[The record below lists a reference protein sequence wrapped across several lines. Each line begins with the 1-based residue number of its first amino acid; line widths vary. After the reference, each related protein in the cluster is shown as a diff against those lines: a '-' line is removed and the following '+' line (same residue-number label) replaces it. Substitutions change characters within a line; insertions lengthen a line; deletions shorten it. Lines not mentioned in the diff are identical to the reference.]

1 MNNYKYIAKDLAG
14 RTVNGVSSAISKQ
27 QAMVMLREKG
37 FIPIEIIEASQGE
50 KAKKRLNR
58 RKRVTSSELASFCW
72 QLCTMV
78 EGGIPLISAMETIG
92 EDCENRYFQSVLG
105 EIIEYMQAGDTL
117 YSCVSHFPKVFDTLF
132 CSLIMAG
139 ETGGS
144 LPATLTRLG
153 EYYDSRDKL
162 ARKVKSAMAYPIF
175 VFGFVIFLVTFIMV
189 FIIPRF
195 REIFESIGGEL
206 PMFTQMFMGVYDAI
220 AHNLPLFFVLML
232 MAIGATILYYKTE
245 NGWRRISKIIL
256 KIPLIG
262 KVKSQAFIAMFS
274 KTFAT
279 MLAAGV
285 SVLDT
290 LEILAKMSNNA
301 VIKDAIVMTRAQII
315 KGSSIS
321 ASMAEHSFF
330 PNVLTKMVS
339 VGEQSGSLPDVLDKT
354 CAYYERRVETTITTI
369 MSVLEPALIVT
380 VGGIVLMVVLA
391 LYLPIFT
398 MSDVKQ

>member
-14 RTVNGVSSAISKQ
+14 RTINGTSSAISKQ

-37 FIPIEIIEASQGE
+37 FIPIEIAEASRGE
-50 KAKKRLNR
+50 KAKKRLAR
-58 RKRVTSSELASFCW
+58 KKRVKSSELASFCW

-92 EDCENRYFQSVLG
+92 EDCENRYFQAVLG

-117 YSCVSHFPKVFDTLF
+117 HACVSHFPKVFDTLF

-153 EYYDSRDKL
+153 DYYDSRDKL

-175 VFGFVIFLVTFIMV
+175 VFAFVIFLVTFIMV

-195 REIFESIGGEL
+195 RMIFESIGGEL
-206 PMFTQMFMGVYDAI
+206 PLFTQMFMGVYDVI
-220 AHNLPLFFVLML
+220 AQNLPLFFIFML
-232 MAIGATILYYKTE
+232 MAIAAIILYYKTE

-262 KVKSQAFIAMFS
+262 QVKSQAFIAMFS

-315 KGSSIS
+315 KGGAIS
-321 ASMAEHSFF
+321 TSMSEHKFF
-330 PNVLTKMVS
+330 PRVLTKMVS

-354 CAYYERRVETTITTI
+354 CTYYERRVENTIVTI
-369 MSVLEPALIVT
+369 MSVLEPALIVM
-380 VGGIVLMVVLA
+380 VGGIVLVVVLA

-398 MSDVKQ
+398 ISDVQQ